1 MTTTHDTHCTGCAPT
16 TRHMHHIV
24 SQDNKDSKGRATY
37 CTGCAP
43 TMRRVQ
49 HICQADKCRQGR
61 TACPVP
67 QACEVADATDA
78 GRPGSE
84 LGCATSTARFI
95 LLVLAAI
102 AAAALLAELA
112 LSA

>member
-1 MTTTHDTHCTGCAPT
+1 MTTQTTNRTCDAMGACQGHSTPCAGCGNAHPAY
-16 TRHMHHIV
+16 HHLH
-24 SQDNKDSKGRATY
+24 
-37 CTGCAP
+37 
-43 TMRRVQ
+43 RVQ
-49 HICQADKCRQGR
+49 HICQADQCSQGR
-61 TACPVP
+61 AACPVP

-84 LGCATSTARFI
+84 LGCVTSTARFI

>member
-1 MTTTHDTHCTGCAPT
+1 MTTTHDTHCTGCAP
-16 TRHMHHIV
+16 
-24 SQDNKDSKGRATY
+24 AT
-37 CTGCAP
+37 
-43 TMRRVQ
+43 RRVQ
-49 HICQADKCRQGR
+49 HICQADKCSQGR

-67 QACEVADATDA
+67 QACEVADATDT
-78 GRPGSE
+78 GHPGSE

-112 LSA
+112 LRA

>member
-1 MTTTHDTHCTGCAPT
+1 MTTTHDTHCTGCAP
-16 TRHMHHIV
+16 
-24 SQDNKDSKGRATY
+24 AT
-37 CTGCAP
+37 
-43 TMRRVQ
+43 RRVQ
-49 HICQADKCRQGR
+49 HICQADKCSQGR
-61 TACPVP
+61 AACPVP

>member
-1 MTTTHDTHCTGCAPT
+1 MSAPT
-16 TRHMHHIV
+16 TRTCDAMGVRQAHATPCSGCSNSHPAYHHLHRV
-24 SQDNKDSKGRATY
+24 HA
-37 CTGCAP
+37 
-43 TMRRVQ
+43 MRKA
-49 HICQADKCRQGR
+49 CQADKCSQGR
-61 TACPVP
+61 AACPVP

-78 GRPGSE
+78 GHPGSE
-84 LGCATSTARFI
+84 IGCATSTARFI